1 MLKDVCLG
9 SCSSVI
15 VWLTESALL
24 FANWLFLSLTSVL
37 AAASTTLFVLRAGL
51 GAETR
56 TLAGRR
62 AAHEA
67 VTAAIATSWLFHGLR
82 LGSLRV

>member
-1 MLKDVCLG
+1 MLKDFCLK
-9 SCSSVI
+9 SCSSVN

-24 FANWLFLSLTSVL
+24 YASWLFLLLTSVL

-56 TLAGRR
+56 AMAGRR

-67 VTAAIATSWLFHGLR
+67 VTAAIATS
-82 LGSLRV
+82 